1 MSLYYLIGLLFGVV
15 NTIRHRVRGYRT
27 PRPFDDS
34 DIDRAI
40 AHDESV
46 VDRWAARGDLS
57 FIGMKILELGPGPDL
72 GTGAIML
79 RRGAAS
85 YAAADLFPLAEAA
98 SEEFY
103 ARLSEK
109 IGEFDREALSFTLVS
124 FPDLHELSEK
134 FDLVVSN
141 ATLEHIADI
150 PSLFVALSHLLADN
164 GIMCHHVDAKT
175 HMRWLRDRDPL
186 NILRYSDTIYDR
198 LLSFPG
204 APNRLRAGDY
214 VDAAHRAGLDTR
226 IVPGRKLDRSYPH
239 VTARFRN
246 REDLDLLT
254 FTVICSQPSGDP
266 EMKVI

>member
-1 MSLYYLIGLLFGVV
+1 VSPYYLLGLLFGIV

-40 AHDESV
+40 TYDESV

-57 FIGMKILELGPGPDL
+57 FNGVKILELGPGPDL

-98 SEEFY
+98 SEQFY
-103 ARLSEK
+103 ARLGEK
-109 IGEFDREALSFTLVS
+109 IGEFDRDALSFKLVS
-124 FPDLHELSEK
+124 FPDLHELLQK

-175 HMRWLRDRDPL
+175 HMRWLRDKDPL
-186 NILRYSDTIYDR
+186 NILRYNDLIYDR

-204 APNRLRAGDY
+204 APNRLRAGEY
-214 VDAAHRAGLDTR
+214 VDAAHSAGLDVR
-226 IVPGRKLDRSYPH
+226 IVPGRKLDRPPPR

-246 REDLDLLT
+246 RDDLDLLT
-254 FTVICSQPSGDP
+254 FTVICRKSSGGS
-266 EMKVI
+266 